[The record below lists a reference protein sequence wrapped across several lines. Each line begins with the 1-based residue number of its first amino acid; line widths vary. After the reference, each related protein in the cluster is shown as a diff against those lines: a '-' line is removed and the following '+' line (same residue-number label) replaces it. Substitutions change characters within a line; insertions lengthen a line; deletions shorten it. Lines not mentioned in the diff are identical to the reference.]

1 MAYALASVRIVAADS
16 GGAWTHAGAI
26 KQTLLQAQLALLEND
41 KATAGKLV
49 REAQR
54 IYNDELGVVLKANAP
69 RAAAQID
76 DAVFEDLAQ
85 AVTHNRP
92 NQMAALRGALWP
104 ALLRAGMEAGLN
116 ALGKGDAITARDWLL
131 LREFRTSTRFQS
143 ASANATLALEAAIA
157 GERVPKDAA
166 ALVQTEL
173 LDTYQFQMN
182 DALND
187 ASKAHAKKSEL
198 SRAEAIG
205 LASGYFKIVQGAYA
219 AQFGAEKSD
228 AVQRAFAEL
237 MSCCAAVT
245 AAQHDIINF
254 VTASQHLSALLN
266 GFRAAPLSETERNN
280 RAIKV
285 GRYLSL
291 IAPNYG
297 RGVRDENGKAIISN
311 QIEFDEAVTFR
322 KAAEE
327 SFNDLAP
334 DLNVMNPQAT
344 AQLMG
349 QLRELETLLAQV
361 SAPAQIT
368 SSQNEVMATWQTL
381 VPKDWVQSNPS
392 ADFDN
397 IRDMLRN
404 VEKAAGAKQ
413 FPQAESARLEGYA
426 ILDAG
431 PEIRLRG
438 LAPELANELSGL
450 FWQGFEDTPGLLTL
464 ISQQADVAQVRATT
478 AKINDGLV
486 RAQSL
491 VGSGRVSPEAVIG
504 NAAVIIFRQGLEAVV
519 IIASIFAGL
528 RRNEDQR
535 FKKPLK
541 IGLWAATGVTL
552 LTWFAMRGLLNQFMQ
567 FGERL
572 EAVVSVIGV
581 AVLLLILNWFFHKV
595 YWTGWM
601 AGIHA
606 RKRKGIVSAEASQ
619 FLALVLVGFTS
630 VYREG
635 FETVLFSQVLVLEA
649 GVGVVL
655 QGLALGAAAVLLVAV
670 LAFKLQSRLPYKHLL
685 VVTGALIGTVLLQ
698 MVGQTVHVM
707 QAVRWLPVSP
717 INLPVPYW
725 MGVWFGVYPT
735 WQGIGA
741 QVAAAAFVLGS
752 YFLAER
758 ENNKLRV
765 TPQKTEV
772 KRA

>member
-1 MAYALASVRIVAADS
+1 MQLNSHSGRGSGLNRLLLRPLLCVFVMAYALASVRVTAADS
-16 GGAWTHAGAI
+16 GGAWTHADAI
-26 KQTLLQAQLALLEND
+26 KQTLLQAQLALLESD
-41 KATAGKLV
+41 PTKAGSLV

-54 IYNDELGVVLKANAP
+54 IYNDELAFVLKTNAP
-69 RAAAQID
+69 QAAAQVN
-76 DAVFEDLAQ
+76 DAVFENLAQ
-85 AVTHNRP
+85 AVKRNQP
-92 NQMAALRGALWP
+92 NQMAALRGQLWP
-104 ALLRAGMEAGLN
+104 ALLQAGMEAGLN
-116 ALGKGDAITARDWLL
+116 ALGKGDALTARDWLL

-157 GERVPKDAA
+157 GERDPKDAA

-187 ASKAHAKKSEL
+187 ANKAHAKKSEL

-205 LASGYFKIVQGAYA
+205 LASGYFKIVQAAYA
-219 AQFGAEKSD
+219 AQFGAARLDEAKH
-228 AVQRAFAEL
+228 AFAQL
-237 MSCCAAVT
+237 VAAGMGEGEFEPARANV
-245 AAQHDIINF
+245 AQ
-254 VTASQHLSALLN
+254 VLN

-297 RGVRDENGKAIISN
+297 RGVRDENGKAVISN

-334 DLNVMNPQAT
+334 DLNALDPQAT
-344 AQLMG
+344 AQLLN
-349 QLRELETLLAQV
+349 QLRGLESLLAQV
-361 SAPAQIT
+361 SSPTQIT
-368 SSQNEVMATWQTL
+368 SSQNDVLATWQAL

-404 VEKAAGAKQ
+404 VEKAVGAKQ

-431 PEIRLRG
+431 PEIRLQG

-450 FWQGFEDTPGLLTL
+450 FWQGFENTPGLLTL
-464 ISQQADVAQVRATT
+464 IGQQADVAQVRATT

-528 RRNEDQR
+528 RRSEDQR

-541 IGLWAATGVTL
+541 IGLWVATGVTL

-572 EAVVSVIGV
+572 EAVVSVVGV

-606 RKRKGIVSAEASQ
+606 RKHKGIVSAEASQ

-630 VYREG
+630 IYREG

-655 QGLALGAAAVLLVAV
+655 QGRGGGGAAGVQVAIAVAV
-670 LAFKLQSRLPYKHLL
+670 
-685 VVTGALIGTVLLQ
+685 
-698 MVGQTVHVM
+698 
-707 QAVRWLPVSP
+707 
-717 INLPVPYW
+717 
-725 MGVWFGVYPT
+725 
-735 WQGIGA
+735 
-741 QVAAAAFVLGS
+741 
-752 YFLAER
+752 
-758 ENNKLRV
+758 
-765 TPQKTEV
+765 
-772 KRA
+772 